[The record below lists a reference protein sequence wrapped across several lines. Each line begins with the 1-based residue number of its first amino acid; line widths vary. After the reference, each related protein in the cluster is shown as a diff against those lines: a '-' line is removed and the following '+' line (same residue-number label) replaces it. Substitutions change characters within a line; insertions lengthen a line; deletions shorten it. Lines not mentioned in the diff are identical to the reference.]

1 MLYNSQIDNYKF
13 YSSLSEKSKAYLR
26 TCMDYATYEEDQMM
40 IRIADFCLAN
50 RSRMFF
56 WSDNY
61 FWVDRGAPI
70 GYINVNIK
78 NDSNGKS
85 FKRRVAL
92 DKEPERTIMS
102 LAQGF
107 ADLMEELQ

>member
-1 MLYNSQIDNYKF
+1 MLYKNQIDSYKF
-13 YSSLSEKSKAYLR
+13 HNSLSEKSKAYLHS
-26 TCMDYATYEEDQMM
+26 CMEYASTEEDQMM

-92 DKEPERTIMS
+92 GKEPERTIMS

>member
-1 MLYNSQIDNYKF
+1 MLYKNQIDNYKF
-13 YSSLSEKSKAYLR
+13 HNSLSENSKAYLHS
-26 TCMDYATYEEDQMM
+26 CMEYASTEEDQMM

-61 FWVDRGAPI
+61 FWVDRGAPM
-70 GYINVNIK
+70 GYINANIK
-78 NDSNGKS
+78 NDSKS
-85 FKRRVAL
+85 FKRRVVL
-92 DKEPERTIMS
+92 GKEPERTIMS